1 MSTISMAQRSQNPWM
16 QVLQRLARHKVAMVS
31 LVFLVLLATVCFS
44 VDSIGKLLGV
54 DPFADNLFSRFEGPS
69 DAHILGTDELG
80 RDIFTRLL
88 LGGQVSLTFAFMAAI
103 TTSVLGTVFGV
114 ISGYYGGKVDAV
126 IMRVADFII
135 SLPGI
140 MLLILIQ
147 SIDMTKLGFSQ
158 ELVRSDNFSIYRLVI
173 VLSLLGWPFAARLV
187 RSNTL
192 SVKHREYVQ
201 AAIGYGASH
210 TFVMFRHII
219 PNVIAPVIT
228 ATTLGIGGAILTESA
243 LSFLGFGINPPTP
256 SWGNMLQNA
265 REAMWSYPMAAV
277 YPGVMVLLTV
287 ISINFL
293 GDGLQEAIDPKS

>member
-1 MSTISMAQRSQNPWM
+1 MSYIAKRSQNPWI
-16 QVLQRLARHKVAMVS
+16 QVAQRLSRHKLAMVS
-31 LVFLVLLATVCFS
+31 MVFLVLLTAVCFGAGT
-44 VDSIGKLLGV
+44 IGQWLGV
-54 DPFADNLFSRFEGPS
+54 DPFEDNLFSRYEGPS
-69 DAHILGTDELG
+69 DLHLLGTDELG
-80 RDIFTRLL
+80 RDILTRLL

-103 TTSVLGTVFGV
+103 VTSVIGTTLGV
-114 ISGYYGGKVDAV
+114 IAGYHGGRADAF
-126 IMRVADFII
+126 IMRAADFII

-147 SIDMTKLGFSQ
+147 SIDMTKLGFSE
-158 ELVRSDNFSIYRLVI
+158 ELVRSDSFSIYRLVV

-210 TFVMFRHII
+210 WFIMMRHIV

-228 ATTLGIGGAILTESA
+228 ATTLGIGVAILTESA

-265 REAMWSYPMAAV
+265 REALWVYPMAAV
-277 YPGVMVLLTV
+277 YPGIMVLCTV
-287 ISINFL
+287 VTINFL

>member
-1 MSTISMAQRSQNPWM
+1 MSYVQIRSQKPWLQVAQR
-16 QVLQRLARHKVAMVS
+16 LLRHKLAMAS
-31 LVFLVLLATVCFS
+31 LLFLIGLTIVCFS
-44 VDSIGKLLGV
+44 VHFIGQWLGV
-54 DPFADNLFSRFEGPS
+54 DPYSDNLFSRFEGAT

-88 LGGQVSLTFAFMAAI
+88 LGGQVSLTFAFTAAI
-103 TTSVLGTVFGV
+103 ATSMIGTTLG
-114 ISGYYGGKVDAV
+114 IIAGYHGGKIDAF
-126 IMRVADFII
+126 IMRSADFII

-147 SIDMTKLGFSQ
+147 SIDMTKLGFS
-158 ELVRSDNFSIYRLVI
+158 EEIVRSDNFSIYRLVVVI
-173 VLSLLGWPFAARLV
+173 SLLGWPFAARLV

-210 TFVMFRHII
+210 WFVMRRHIL

-243 LSFLGFGINPPTP
+243 LSYLGFGINPPTP

-265 REAMWSYPMAAV
+265 REAMWHYPLAAV
-277 YPGVMVLLTV
+277 YPGAMVLFTV
-287 ISINFL
+287 ITINFL
-293 GDGLQEAIDPKS
+293 GDGLQEAIDPKA

>member
-1 MSTISMAQRSQNPWM
+1 MSHVAKRSQNPWV
-16 QVLQRLARHKVAMVS
+16 QVAQRLYRHKLAMVS
-31 LVFLVLLATVCFS
+31 MVFLAALTIVCFS
-44 VDSIGKLLGV
+44 ANPIAGWLGV
-54 DPFADNLFSRFEGPS
+54 DPYADDLFSRFEAP
-69 DAHILGTDELG
+69 DEDNILGTDELG

-103 TTSVLGTVFGV
+103 ATSVIGTILGVV
-114 ISGYYGGKVDAV
+114 AGYHGGKVDAF
-126 IMRVADFII
+126 IMRAADFII

-147 SIDMTKLGFSQ
+147 SIDMTKLGFSE
-158 ELVRSDNFSIYRLVI
+158 ELVRSDSFSIYRLVV

-201 AAIGYGASH
+201 AAIGYGASSW
-210 TFVMFRHII
+210 FVMTRHIV

-277 YPGVMVLLTV
+277 YPGIMVLFTV
-287 ISINFL
+287 ITINFL

>member
-1 MSTISMAQRSQNPWM
+1 MSYIAKRSQNPWF
-16 QVLQRLARHKVAMVS
+16 QVIQRLSRHKLAMASFGFLMLLS
-31 LVFLVLLATVCFS
+31 LLCFGANTIA
-44 VDSIGKLLGV
+44 DWLNV
-54 DPFADNLFSRFEGPS
+54 DPYADDLFSRFALPS
-69 DAHILGTDELG
+69 ESHLLGTDELG

-88 LGGQVSLTFAFMAAI
+88 LGGQVSLTFAFMAAL
-103 TTSVLGTVFGV
+103 TTSIIGTIMGV
-114 ISGYYGGKVDAV
+114 IAGYYGGRIDAL
-126 IMRVADFII
+126 IMRSADFII

-147 SIDMTKLGFSQ
+147 SVDLTKLGFSE
-158 ELVRSDNFSIYRLVI
+158 ELVRSDSFSIYRLVV

-210 TFVMFRHII
+210 WFVMFRHII

-265 REAMWSYPMAAV
+265 REAMWLYPMAAV
-277 YPGVMVLLTV
+277 YPGLMVLMTV
-287 ISINFL
+287 ITINFL

>member
-1 MSTISMAQRSQNPWM
+1 MTALAARSQNPW
-16 QVLQRLARHKVAMVS
+16 LQIVHRLSRHKLAMAS
-31 LVFLVLLATVCFS
+31 LLILTVMTLLCFNAT
-44 VDSIGKLLGV
+44 SIGQWIGV
-54 DPFADNLFSRFEGPS
+54 DPFEDNLFSRFEAPS
-69 DAHILGTDELG
+69 DTHKLGTDELG
-80 RDIFTRLL
+80 RDILVRLL
-88 LGGQVSLTFAFMAAI
+88 LGGQVSLTFAFVAAI
-103 TTSVLGTVFGV
+103 ATSVIGTVLGV
-114 ISGYYGGKVDAV
+114 IAGYHGGRVDAV
-126 IMRVADFII
+126 IMRGADFII

-147 SIDMTKLGFSQ
+147 SIDMTKLGFSE
-158 ELVRSDNFSIYRLVI
+158 ELVRSDSFSVYRLVVVI
-173 VLSLLGWPFAARLV
+173 SLLGWPFAARLV

-210 TFVMFRHII
+210 WFVMRQHIL

-265 REAMWSYPMAAV
+265 REAMWHYPMAAV
-277 YPGVMVLLTV
+277 YPGVMVLITV
-287 ISINFL
+287 ITINFL
-293 GDGLQEAIDPKS
+293 GDGLQEAIDPKA

>member
-1 MSTISMAQRSQNPWM
+1 MSYIVKRSQNPWF
-16 QVLQRLARHKVAMVS
+16 QVAQRLSRHKLAMLS
-31 LVFLVLLATVCFS
+31 LVFLCLLALVCFGANP
-44 VDSIGKLLGV
+44 IALWLGV
-54 DPFADNLFSRFEGPS
+54 DPYADDLFSRFSTPS
-69 DAHILGTDELG
+69 DLNLLGTDELG

-88 LGGQVSLTFAFMAAI
+88 LGGQVSLTFAFMAAL
-103 TTSVLGTVFGV
+103 TTSVIGTVLGV
-114 ISGYYGGKVDAV
+114 IAGYYGGRVDAF
-126 IMRVADFII
+126 IMRSADFII
-135 SLPGI
+135 SLPSI

-147 SIDMTKLGFSQ
+147 SVDMTKLGLSE
-158 ELVRSDNFSIYRLVI
+158 ELVRSDSFSIYRLVL
-173 VLSLLGWPFAARLV
+173 VLSILGWPFAARLV

-210 TFVMFRHII
+210 WFVMVRHII

-228 ATTLGIGGAILTESA
+228 ATTLGVGGAILTESA

-265 REAMWSYPMAAV
+265 REAMWLYPMAAV
-277 YPGVMVLLTV
+277 YPGLMVLMTV
-287 ISINFL
+287 ITINFL

>member
-1 MSTISMAQRSQNPWM
+1 MSSVVAKRSQNPWV
-16 QVLQRLARHKVAMVS
+16 QVLQRLSRHKVAMVS
-31 LVFLVLLATVCFS
+31 LFFLVLLGVVCFS
-44 VDSIGKLLGV
+44 AEWIGQRLGV
-54 DPFADNLFSRFEGPS
+54 DAFSDDLFSRYEGPTDS
-69 DAHILGTDELG
+69 HLLGTDELG

-103 TTSVLGTVFGV
+103 VTSVLGTTLGV
-114 ISGYYGGKVDAV
+114 LAGYYGGKVDSV
-126 IMRVADFII
+126 IMRLADFTI
-135 SLPGI
+135 SLPSI

-147 SIDMTKLGFSQ
+147 SIDLTKLGFSE
-158 ELVRSDNFSIYRLVI
+158 ELVRSDSFSIYRLVL

-201 AAIGYGASH
+201 AAIGYGAGNA
-210 TFVMFRHII
+210 FIMFRHII

-277 YPGVMVLLTV
+277 YPGIMVLLTV
-287 ISINFL
+287 MSINFL
-293 GDGLQEAIDPKS
+293 GDGLQEAMDPKS